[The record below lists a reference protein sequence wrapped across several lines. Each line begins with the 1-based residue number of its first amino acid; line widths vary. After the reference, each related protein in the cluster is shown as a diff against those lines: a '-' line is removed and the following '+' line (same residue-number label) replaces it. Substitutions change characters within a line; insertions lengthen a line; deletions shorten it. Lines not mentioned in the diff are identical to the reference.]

1 MSSSP
6 GLGVLAEWVVAH
18 LESTLEH
25 QPEYSVLRT
34 PASPSYYFGN
44 ALALHGSLETRDWV
58 GWEAEFRAVFPDQAV
73 TRHRTFIWTPTHST
87 AEAECRQTFEDAGYK
102 FNETHVLTLPPG
114 QTIRPLEVQE
124 GIDIRALSG
133 SGHWQQWLEM
143 ELAGRE
149 PGHAEEDYRLYLET
163 RQHNYR
169 ALEAAGHGQFFGA
182 FAGHLLIG
190 AAGIYHYQRLAR
202 FQYVRVIDV
211 WQGRGIAKQLL
222 AHLSNWV
229 KPHADTQII
238 LADANYHATQLYQN
252 LGFGVTEHEAS
263 LCWWPKDE

>member
-1 MSSSP
+1 MSFPP
-6 GLGVLAEWVVAH
+6 GLGIRAEWVVAH

-25 QPEYSVLRT
+25 KSEFSVLRT
-34 PASPSYYFGN
+34 PRSPSYYFGN
-44 ALALHGSLETRDWV
+44 VLALHGPLETRDRA
-58 GWEAEFRAVFPDQAV
+58 GWEAEFKAAFPNQGV
-73 TRHRTFIWTPTHST
+73 TRHSTFIWTPTHSK
-87 AEAECRQTFEDAGYK
+87 AEAESRQTFEDAGYK
-102 FNETHVLTLPPG
+102 LNETHVLTLPRG
-114 QTIRPLEVQE
+114 QTIKPLGVQE
-124 GIDIRALSG
+124 GIDIRPLTNSD
-133 SGHWQQWLEM
+133 HWHQWLEM

-182 FAGHLLIG
+182 FARNLLVG
-190 AAGIYHYQRLAR
+190 AAGIFHHQRLAR
-202 FQYVRVIDV
+202 FQYVRVIDS

-229 KPHADTQII
+229 KPYADTQII
-238 LADANYHATQLYQN
+238 LADANYHATRLYQS

-263 LCWWPKDE
+263 LCWWPRED